1 MKSLMIWEG
10 CPFKQY
16 LPLKASESGIKI
28 YELCVATTGY
38 LWSFLIYAGKDKVH
52 FHLLIADTNKV
63 TAIVLELV
71 EPLYCNRARLCGWI
85 TSVTHLV

>member
-1 MKSLMIWEG
+1 MKSLMIWED

-38 LWSFLIYAGKDKVH
+38 LWSFLVCAGNDKVH
-52 FHLLIADTNKV
+52 FPLIIVDTNKV
-63 TAIVLELV
+63 TAIVIELV
-71 EPLYCNRARLCGWI
+71 EPLYCNKVRWCGWI
-85 TSVTHLV
+85 TSVTHPV